1 MSESATGWVLTSRD
15 TRGVVTLTLNRPE
28 RHNALSEALLDALHT
43 QLAALATDD
52 SARVVVLTGAGAS
65 FCAGADIAE
74 MRTASPGR
82 LGKVL
87 ATLDA
92 LPMPTVARVQGN
104 AYGGALGLIAACDLA
119 LGGEDIQL
127 VFSEVRLGIVP
138 AMIAPY
144 VVRAS
149 GARTARRLFLT
160 AERFSGSEAA
170 RIGLLHE
177 AVPLDS
183 LDSRTAQVV
192 DQLLRGGPRAQ
203 AEAKRLVTAVAG
215 RDPLRDPA
223 VRAETEAWINRL
235 RATAEGQEGL
245 TAFLEKRPPD
255 WTR

>member
-144 VVRAS
+144 VLRAI

-160 AERFSGSEAA
+160 AERFSGKQAA
-170 RIGLLHE
+170 GMGLLHE
-177 AVPLDS
+177 AMPVAS
-183 LDSRTAQVV
+183 LDARVQAVV
-192 DQLLRGGPRAQ
+192 DQLLLGGPRAQ
-203 AEAKRLVTAVAG
+203 AEAKQLVTKVAG
-215 RDPLRDPA
+215 RDPLEDTT

-245 TAFLEKRPPD
+245 AAFLEKRPPD

>member
-144 VVRAS
+144 VVRAI

>member
-1 MSESATGWVLTSRD
+1 MSESATGWVFTSRD

-144 VVRAS
+144 VVRAI

>member
-1 MSESATGWVLTSRD
+1 MSESETRWVLPSRD
-15 TRGVVTLTLNRPE
+15 TRGVITLTLNRPE
-28 RHNALSEALLDALHT
+28 RHNALSEALLAALEAE
-43 QLAALATDD
+43 LSGLATDD
-52 SARVVVLTGAGAS
+52 SARVVVLTGAGTS

-74 MRTASPGR
+74 MRSASPGL
-82 LGKVL
+82 LGRVL
-87 ATLDA
+87 ASLDA

-104 AYGGALGLIAACDLA
+104 AYGGALGLIAACDVA

-144 VVRAS
+144 VLRAI

-160 AERFSGSEAA
+160 AERFSGREAA

-177 AVPLDS
+177 AMPLDT

-192 DQLLRGGPRAQ
+192 DQLLLGGPRAQ
-203 AEAKRLVTAVAG
+203 AEAKHLVSEVAG
-215 RDPLRDPA
+215 RDPLRDDA
-223 VRAETEAWINRL
+223 VRRETEHWINRL

-245 TAFLEKRPPD
+245 SAFLEKRPPG